1 MMRRNRA
8 GKQKAN
14 PSNRMEGTGSQKQ
27 PDILFLRCEMKG
39 TQEEHPSLALRV
51 ADEEGVSSPKVPRSL
66 RSRLPARGAVAVGK
80 AAAAILKRNL
90 DITGAWMQMPTRG
103 GLRIIQTPDHAVG
116 GPVLLRKA
124 HVAMVRR
131 FGRSPC

>member
-51 ADEEGVSSPKVPRSL
+51 ADEEGGFISKGTEI
-66 RSRLPARGAVAVGK
+66 PAQPAASARCCRCWEGGGGNPEEKLGYYGRVDANANPRGAAYY
-80 AAAAILKRNL
+80 
-90 DITGAWMQMPTRG
+90 
-103 GLRIIQTPDHAVG
+103 PDSRPCG
-116 GPVLLRKA
+116 
-124 HVAMVRR
+124 
-131 FGRSPC
+131 GRSGATKESPCGYGT